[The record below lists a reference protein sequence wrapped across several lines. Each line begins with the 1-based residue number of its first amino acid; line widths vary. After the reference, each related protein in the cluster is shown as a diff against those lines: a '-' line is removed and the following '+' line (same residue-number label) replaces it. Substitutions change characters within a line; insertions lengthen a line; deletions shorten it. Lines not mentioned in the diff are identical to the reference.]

1 MSGSRSSGGHAAE
14 TDTEKATRKQ
24 KEAEQKISQ
33 TAESR
38 LSRAARANSRSAN
51 DDGLVEAAANS
62 RRRVSQAGCP
72 SPPASPVPKAATRKR
87 LKGKG
92 ATLESS
98 SDNEV
103 AVAGAASA
111 GKTKLMKGSSVKSNA
126 EVKLFKIHF
135 LRSFFNS
142 LIRDFSQPGVGS
154 SKAVVVA
161 RSGQPKQSQGS
172 PSADLTSQVQN

>member
-1 MSGSRSSGGHAAE
+1 MSGSRRE
-14 TDTEKATRKQ
+14 TEAEKAKRKR
-24 KEAEQKISQ
+24 KEANDKNSQ
-33 TAESR
+33 TAEG
-38 LSRAARANSRSAN
+38 RAARAISRSAN

-98 SDNEV
+98 SDDEV
-103 AVAGAASA
+103 AVAGAASS
-111 GKTKLMKGSSVKSNA
+111 GKTKLMKGSSVKSHA
-126 EVKLFKIHF
+126 EVKLFKIYF

-142 LIRDFSQPGVGS
+142 LIRDFSQRGVGS
-154 SKAVVVA
+154 CKAVVVA

>member
-1 MSGSRSSGGHAAE
+1 MSGSRRSSGGPAAE
-14 TDTEKATRKQ
+14 TEKERATRKR
-24 KEAEQKISQ
+24 KEAEQKLSH
-33 TAESR
+33 TAE
-38 LSRAARANSRSAN
+38 SRAARASLRTEN
-51 DDGLVEAAANS
+51 DDGLVDASAS
-62 RRRVSQAGCP
+62 VRRRVSQASSP
-72 SPPASPVPKAATRKR
+72 SPLASPVSKATARKR
-87 LKGKG
+87 VKTRGG
-92 ATLESS
+92 TSLETS
-98 SDNEV
+98 SDDEV
-103 AVAGAASA
+103 AVSGAVSS
-111 GKTKLMKGSSVKSNA
+111 GKAKLMKGSAVKSSA

>member
-1 MSGSRSSGGHAAE
+1 MSGSRRASGGHAAE
-14 TDTEKATRKQ
+14 TDTEKAKRKR
-24 KEAEQKISQ
+24 KEAEKKNAQ
-33 TAESR
+33 TAEG
-38 LSRAARANSRSAN
+38 RAARASSRGAN
-51 DDGLVEAAANS
+51 DDGLLDAAATS
-62 RRRVSQAGCP
+62 RRRVSQAGSP
-72 SPPASPVPKAATRKR
+72 SPRKR
-87 LKGKG
+87 VKGKG

-98 SDNEV
+98 SDDEV
-103 AVAGAASA
+103 AVAGVVSA
-111 GKTKLMKGSSVKSNA
+111 GKAKLMKGSAVKSSA

-154 SKAVVVA
+154 SKAVA

>member
-1 MSGSRSSGGHAAE
+1 MSGSRRE
-14 TDTEKATRKQ
+14 TEAEKAKRKR
-24 KEAEQKISQ
+24 KEADDKNSQ
-33 TAESR
+33 TAE
-38 LSRAARANSRSAN
+38 SRAARANSRSAN

-62 RRRVSQAGCP
+62 RRRVSQTGSP
-72 SPPASPVPKAATRKR
+72 SPLASPVPKAATRKR

-98 SDNEV
+98 SDDEV
-103 AVAGAASA
+103 AVAGAALS
-111 GKTKLMKGSSVKSNA
+111 GKTKLMKGSSVKSHA
-126 EVKLFKIHF
+126 EVKLFKIYF

-142 LIRDFSQPGVGS
+142 LIRDFSQRGVGS

>member
-1 MSGSRSSGGHAAE
+1 MSGSRRE
-14 TDTEKATRKQ
+14 TEAEKAKRKR
-24 KEAEQKISQ
+24 KEAEQKNAQ
-33 TAESR
+33 TAEG
-38 LSRAARANSRSAN
+38 RAARASSRSAS
-51 DDGLVEAAANS
+51 DDGLVEAAAVS
-62 RRRVSQAGCP
+62 KRRVSQASSP
-72 SPPASPVPKAATRKR
+72 SPLASPVPKAATRKR

-98 SDNEV
+98 SDDEV
-103 AVAGAASA
+103 AVAGAASS
-111 GKTKLMKGSSVKSNA
+111 GKTKLMKGSSVKSHA

-154 SKAVVVA
+154 SKAVA

>member
-1 MSGSRSSGGHAAE
+1 MSGSRRETEAE
-14 TDTEKATRKQ
+14 RAKRKR
-24 KEAEQKISQ
+24 KEADDKNSQ
-33 TAESR
+33 TAE
-38 LSRAARANSRSAN
+38 SRAARANSRSAN

-98 SDNEV
+98 SDDEV
-103 AVAGAASA
+103 AVAGAASS
-111 GKTKLMKGSSVKSNA
+111 GKTKLMKGSSVKSHA

-142 LIRDFSQPGVGS
+142 LIRDFSQPAVGS
-154 SKAVVVA
+154 SKEVTRRA
-161 RSGQPKQSQGS
+161 QPAPSQGS

>member
-1 MSGSRSSGGHAAE
+1 MSGSRRETEAE
-14 TDTEKATRKQ
+14 RAKRKR
-24 KEAEQKISQ
+24 KEADDKNSQ
-33 TAESR
+33 TAE
-38 LSRAARANSRSAN
+38 SRAARANSRSAN

-62 RRRVSQAGCP
+62 RRRVSQAGSP
-72 SPPASPVPKAATRKR
+72 SPLASPVPKAATRKR

-98 SDNEV
+98 SDDEV
-103 AVAGAASA
+103 AVAGAALS
-111 GKTKLMKGSSVKSNA
+111 GKTKLMKGSSVKSHA
-126 EVKLFKIHF
+126 EVKLFKIYF

-142 LIRDFSQPGVGS
+142 LIRDFSQRGVGS

>member
-1 MSGSRSSGGHAAE
+1 MSGSRRE
-14 TDTEKATRKQ
+14 TEAEKAKRKR
-24 KEAEQKISQ
+24 KEADDKNSQ
-33 TAESR
+33 TAE
-38 LSRAARANSRSAN
+38 SRAARANSRSAN

-62 RRRVSQAGCP
+62 RRRVSQAGSP
-72 SPPASPVPKAATRKR
+72 SPLASPVPKAATRKR

-98 SDNEV
+98 SDDEV
-103 AVAGAASA
+103 AVAGAASS
-111 GKTKLMKGSSVKSNA
+111 GKTKLMKGSSVKSHA
-126 EVKLFKIHF
+126 EVKLFKIYF

-142 LIRDFSQPGVGS
+142 LIRDFSQRGVGS

>member
-1 MSGSRSSGGHAAE
+1 MSGSRRE
-14 TDTEKATRKQ
+14 TEAEKAKRKR
-24 KEAEQKISQ
+24 KEADDKNSQ
-33 TAESR
+33 TAE
-38 LSRAARANSRSAN
+38 SRAARANSRSAN

-62 RRRVSQAGCP
+62 RRRVSQAGSP
-72 SPPASPVPKAATRKR
+72 SPLASPVPKAATRKR

-98 SDNEV
+98 SDDEV
-103 AVAGAASA
+103 AVAGAASS

-142 LIRDFSQPGVGS
+142 LIRDFSQRGVGS
-154 SKAVVVA
+154 SKVVA

>member
-1 MSGSRSSGGHAAE
+1 MSGSRRE
-14 TDTEKATRKQ
+14 TEADKAKRKR
-24 KEAEQKISQ
+24 KEADDKNSQ
-33 TAESR
+33 TAED
-38 LSRAARANSRSAN
+38 RAARANSRSAN

-98 SDNEV
+98 SDDEV
-103 AVAGAASA
+103 AVAGAASS
-111 GKTKLMKGSSVKSNA
+111 GKTKLMKGSSVKSHA

>member
-1 MSGSRSSGGHAAE
+1 MSGSRRE
-14 TDTEKATRKQ
+14 TEAEKAKRKR
-24 KEAEQKISQ
+24 KEADDKNSQ
-33 TAESR
+33 TAE
-38 LSRAARANSRSAN
+38 SRAARANSRSAN

-98 SDNEV
+98 SDDEV
-103 AVAGAASA
+103 AVAGAALS
-111 GKTKLMKGSSVKSNA
+111 GKTKLMKGSSVKSHA

-142 LIRDFSQPGVGS
+142 LIRDFSQRGVGS

>member
-1 MSGSRSSGGHAAE
+1 MSGSRRETEAE
-14 TDTEKATRKQ
+14 RAKRKR
-24 KEAEQKISQ
+24 KEADDKNSQ
-33 TAESR
+33 TAE
-38 LSRAARANSRSAN
+38 SRAARANSRSAN

-98 SDNEV
+98 SDDEV

-111 GKTKLMKGSSVKSNA
+111 GKAKLMKG
-126 EVKLFKIHF
+126 E
-135 LRSFFNS
+135 S
-142 LIRDFSQPGVGS
+142 LLLLECQ
-154 SKAVVVA
+154 
-161 RSGQPKQSQGS
+161 
-172 PSADLTSQVQN
+172 

>member
-1 MSGSRSSGGHAAE
+1 MSGSRRETEAE
-14 TDTEKATRKQ
+14 RAKRKR
-24 KEAEQKISQ
+24 KEADDKNSQ
-33 TAESR
+33 TAE
-38 LSRAARANSRSAN
+38 SRAARANSRSAN

-98 SDNEV
+98 SDDEV
-103 AVAGAASA
+103 AVAGAALS
-111 GKTKLMKGSSVKSNA
+111 GKTKLMKGSSVKSHA
-126 EVKLFKIHF
+126 EVKLFKIYF

-142 LIRDFSQPGVGS
+142 LIRDFSQRGVGS

>member
-1 MSGSRSSGGHAAE
+1 MSGSRRE
-14 TDTEKATRKQ
+14 TETEKEKRKR
-24 KEAEQKISQ
+24 KEAEDKNSQ
-33 TAESR
+33 TAEG
-38 LSRAARANSRSAN
+38 RAARASSRAAN
-51 DDGLVEAAANS
+51 DAGLVDAAATS
-62 RRRVSQAGCP
+62 RRRVSQAGSP
-72 SPPASPVPKAATRKR
+72 SPLASPVPKAATRKR

-98 SDNEV
+98 SDDEV
-103 AVAGAASA
+103 AVAGAASS
-111 GKTKLMKGSSVKSNA
+111 GKTKLMKGSSVKSHA

-154 SKAVVVA
+154 SKEVSRRA
-161 RSGQPKQSQGS
+161 QPTSSQGS

>member
-1 MSGSRSSGGHAAE
+1 MSGSRRE
-14 TDTEKATRKQ
+14 TETEKAKRKR
-24 KEAEQKISQ
+24 KEADDKNSQ
-33 TAESR
+33 TAE
-38 LSRAARANSRSAN
+38 SRAARANSRSAN

-62 RRRVSQAGCP
+62 RRRVSQAGSP
-72 SPPASPVPKAATRKR
+72 SPLASPVPKAATRKR

-98 SDNEV
+98 SDDEV
-103 AVAGAASA
+103 AVAGAASS
-111 GKTKLMKGSSVKSNA
+111 GKTKLMKGSSVKSHA
-126 EVKLFKIHF
+126 EVKLFKIYF

-142 LIRDFSQPGVGS
+142 LIRDFSQRGVGS

>member
-1 MSGSRSSGGHAAE
+1 MSGSRRE
-14 TDTEKATRKQ
+14 TEAEKAKRKR
-24 KEAEQKISQ
+24 KEADDKNSQ
-33 TAESR
+33 TAE
-38 LSRAARANSRSAN
+38 SRAARANSRSAN

-62 RRRVSQAGCP
+62 RRRVSQAGSP
-72 SPPASPVPKAATRKR
+72 SPLASPVPKAATRKR

-98 SDNEV
+98 SDDEV
-103 AVAGAASA
+103 AVAGAASS
-111 GKTKLMKGSSVKSNA
+111 GKTKLMKGSSVKSHA

-142 LIRDFSQPGVGS
+142 LIRDFSQPAVGS
-154 SKAVVVA
+154 SKEDTRRA
-161 RSGQPKQSQGS
+161 QPAPSQGS

>member
-1 MSGSRSSGGHAAE
+1 MSGSRRETEAE
-14 TDTEKATRKQ
+14 RAKRKR
-24 KEAEQKISQ
+24 KEADDKNSQ
-33 TAESR
+33 TAE
-38 LSRAARANSRSAN
+38 SRAARANSRSAN

-62 RRRVSQAGCP
+62 RRRVSQAGSP
-72 SPPASPVPKAATRKR
+72 SPLASPVPKAATRKR

-98 SDNEV
+98 SDDEV
-103 AVAGAASA
+103 AVAGAASS
-111 GKTKLMKGSSVKSNA
+111 GKTKLMKGSSVKSHA

-142 LIRDFSQPGVGS
+142 LIRDFSQRGVGS